1 MKDKLIEIK
10 NALESE
16 RKKLSE
22 LFVAFDIKEVKEHI
36 NFSLCELDDAI
47 TDVKLAIDEV
57 GGEIK

>member
-10 NALESE
+10 NTLESE

-22 LFVAFDIKEVKEHI
+22 LFVAFDIEEVKEHI
-36 NFSLCELDDAI
+36 NFSLCELDDVI
-47 TDVKLAIDEV
+47 TDVKLAIDEL

>member
-16 RKKLSE
+16 YKKLSE
-22 LFVAFDIKEVKEHI
+22 LEPEIESEVD
-36 NFSLCELDDAI
+36 EL
-47 TDVKLAIDEV
+47 